1 MADICLAVIDGTGP
15 YNDATYNKLMHF
27 SFCSQIARQIGAAAR
42 YERGPSIE
50 GYRVH
55 ERGERAAKFLQ
66 DGYRGGARSLMLAG
80 YSRGGSAAIV
90 GAEILEKQGR
100 AVDALFLFD
109 PVARHASEGGEVVP
123 ANVALLFIARRRLD
137 PALVAKYDHT
147 IGPLRHALFHN
158 PIRVFFGETAVSH
171 APSVEATIESFRGSH
186 GAVGGVG
193 WKHVRED
200 ADCQKDVAK
209 FMNSAFEAT
218 KLPVRLVSHPPSAV
232 P

>member
-158 PIRVFFGETAVSH
+158 PMRVFLERRLLVTHRRLRRRLRAFEDRT
-171 APSVEATIESFRGSH
+171 APSAGSA
-186 GAVGGVG
+186 GSTCA
-193 WKHVRED
+193 RTLT
-200 ADCQKDVAK
+200 AK
-209 FMNSAFEAT
+209 KTLPNS
-218 KLPVRLVSHPPSAV
+218 
-232 P
+232 